1 MRGSPV
7 RANEG
12 NEMGLQQIQQPL
24 PFILQQTGANSPR
37 NNHDAQREN
46 QEIHQLLNNPRQN
59 AQQDGNGALATPR
72 GSDQSAADF
81 II

>member
-1 MRGSPV
+1 MRGSPI

-72 GSDQSAADF
+72 GSDHSGADF

>member
-1 MRGSPV
+1 MRGSPI

-37 NNHDAQREN
+37 NQHDARMEN
-46 QEIHQLLNNPRQN
+46 QAIHQLLNNPRQN
-59 AQQDGNGALATPR
+59 VQQDGNGALATPR